1 MSMSIMV
8 FIFCVLT
15 IWIGYSISRFFF
27 PKQTDIF
34 HFAAGY
40 VIGTAISVPF
50 VYGFAC
56 LFHAIP
62 HPLNISTLVISVI
75 ALIIGIYI
83 QKKVRPFSFHLTV
96 SDVIF
101 TVFAFGCS
109 YWLMTKTFH
118 GDASGL
124 LFVGSNNI
132 FDFGLSL
139 GSIRS
144 MSVGGNIPF
153 TSPFFAGVP
162 MFYHVLFNVYCAIW
176 EASGIPLPWVV
187 NGPSILSFAALLII
201 IYSLPRFFG
210 KEKNFVGWIAAML
223 TLSHP
228 TMTFINYIAAHGLSK
243 TSLLSIYHLTKYP
256 YAGPYDG
263 SLISIYM
270 TLNNF
275 VNQRHLA
282 IGIALGLIV
291 YFGIW
296 NTVKRTTKWYV
307 HVLSGIVVAGL
318 LYWNIV
324 ICVLVACCL
333 SLAFLF
339 KKNLRGGIIFT
350 ATFLITI
357 GISVSP
363 YIPVFLKSLP
373 FLSSMT
379 SSMPPSTLT
388 HWPIWAYLWQNFTIL
403 PLIAAIGIIGIG
415 KRKDVAM
422 PLIVQFICML
432 VLACFHHRGFDQK
445 ILSFSIMPINVLAA
459 IGLVILWEK
468 RTYLYKASALIFFF
482 ILTISGLV
490 DLFVIKNEFA
500 FPIVSRENQK
510 IISWIQHTTD
520 KNAVFVSYADIID
533 PVVLAGRKNY
543 FGFFGNVGWT
553 DRSSVVKKIYA
564 GDLTA
569 AQAQGVSYVLAPK
582 WEKPDFPYVVIAKQF
597 KDEQRVVYEDER
609 FIVYTTM
616 IK

>member
-1 MSMSIMV
+1 MAITV

-15 IWIGYSISRFFF
+15 IWIGYSISRFVF

-34 HFAAGY
+34 HLGAGY

-50 VYGFAC
+50 VYGLAS
-56 LFHAIP
+56 LFHALP
-62 HPLNISTLVISVI
+62 HPLSISILVISVI

-83 QKKVRPFSFHLTV
+83 RKKVGPFSFHFTV

-101 TVFAFGCS
+101 TIFAVVCS

-176 EASGIPLPWVV
+176 EASGIPLPWAV

-210 KEKNFVGWIAAML
+210 KEKSFVGWIAAML

-228 TMTFINYIAAHGLSK
+228 TMTFVNYIAAHGLSK
-243 TSLLSIYHLTKYP
+243 ASLLSIYHLTKYP

-296 NTVKRTTKWYV
+296 NTVKRAMKWYV
-307 HVLSGIVVAGL
+307 PILSGIVVAGL

-339 KKNLRGGIIFT
+339 KKNVRGGIIFT
-350 ATFLITI
+350 TVFVVTI

-379 SSMPPSTLT
+379 SSTPPSTLT
-388 HWPIWAYLWQNFTIL
+388 HWSIWAYLWQNFTIL

-432 VLACFHHRGFDQK
+432 ALACFHHRGFDQK
-445 ILSFSIMPINVLAA
+445 ILSFSMMPINVLAA
-459 IGLVILWEK
+459 IGLMTLWEK
-468 RTYLYKASALIFFF
+468 RTYLYKTAALIFFF
-482 ILTISGLV
+482 ILTASGLV

-500 FPIVSRENQK
+500 FPVVSRENQPV
-510 IISWIQHTTD
+510 ISWIQNNTD
-520 KNAVFVSYADIID
+520 KNAVFISYADIID

-553 DRSSVVKKIYA
+553 DRSSVVGKIYQ
-564 GDLTA
+564 GDIEIIREEHI
-569 AQAQGVSYVLAPK
+569 SYVLVPK
-582 WEKPDFPYVVIAKQF
+582 FHKNDFPYDVQIDKIKQIYSL
-597 KDEQRVVYEDER
+597 QYEDDR
-609 FIVYTTM
+609 YIILSTQHR
-616 IK
+616 